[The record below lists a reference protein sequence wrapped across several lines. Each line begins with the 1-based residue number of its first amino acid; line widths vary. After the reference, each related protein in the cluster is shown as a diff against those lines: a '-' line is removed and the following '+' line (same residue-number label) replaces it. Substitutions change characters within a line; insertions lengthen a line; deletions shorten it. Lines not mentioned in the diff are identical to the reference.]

1 MRPRGRYVSAT
12 LLALTALIATGAAAM
27 TQTAGSEESGDS
39 VRFPPATV
47 VYPGTR
53 EFRWTVRVPV
63 VTIEQRE
70 FVFRA
75 PTGFTRPQR
84 WDYEG
89 PAVRT
94 ERRIIATYP
103 EFSCKYVD
111 WSVSNECL
119 TVWRNVYAD
128 LPVIVAR
135 PQHLVFDM
143 PDWRWKTQ
151 LFPINVPR
159 WAWKEEHWRVSVPVI
174 VSEPPEATRHWDQ
187 AASRDEYLRVRSA
200 LTARQA
206 AALAQLDAGLR
217 ALDSGIAEVEAHA
230 GDPRR
235 VEADDGSTLDLL
247 AARATLGDDRAQVA
261 ERFGRIEKELDAA
274 AAAGQ

>member
-1 MRPRGRYVSAT
+1 MLRHASVTMGM
-12 LLALTALIATGAAAM
+12 LALVAWTPVQAL
-27 TQTAGSEESGDS
+27 GSEDS
-39 VRFPPATV
+39 DKGAQIPPPTV
-47 VYPGTR
+47 AYPGTR

-63 VTIEQRE
+63 LTIEHRE
-70 FVFRA
+70 YVFKA
-75 PTGFTRPQR
+75 PTGITRPQR

-128 LPVIVAR
+128 LPVIVTR
-135 PQHLVFDM
+135 PQHLIFDM

-151 LFPINVPR
+151 LMPISIPR
-159 WAWKEEHWRVSVPVI
+159 WTWKEEQWTVSVPVI
-174 VSEPPEATRHWDQ
+174 VTEPTEAPRHWDQ
-187 AASRDEYLRVRSA
+187 AAARDEYLRARSA
-200 LTARQA
+200 MRARQA

-217 ALDSGIAEVEAHA
+217 ALDSGIEEVEARA

-235 VEADDGSTLDLL
+235 IEANDGSTLDLM
-247 AARATLGDDRAQVA
+247 AARIALRDDRARVA

-274 AAAGQ
+274 AAGQ